1 MLFTN
6 EFLSY
11 LNELENVIQ
20 LKSLNQ
26 FTSAH
31 SETLYCSKPAMWKK

>member
-1 MLFTN
+1 MLFTTN

-31 SETLYCSKPAMWKK
+31 SETLYCRKPAM